1 MKVCSY
7 CGTSNPDQNMI
18 CEACGAQLE
27 QEAFHVEQTQ
37 NSVSVTYQEPSNPN
51 QVQPNSQSY
60 TSVQPQQ
67 EARPPK
73 YASGG
78 LIAWAIITLL
88 LCTIPGIVALVYA
101 GGINNC
107 ATVEQQNKKISSA
120 KLWCTIGTIL
130 GVIALI
136 VNLIGRAS

>member
-27 QEAFHVEQTQ
+27 QQEPQVEQTQ
-37 NSVSVTYQEPSNPN
+37 NAVTVTYQAPSNPN
-51 QVQPNSQSY
+51 QVQPDNQSY
-60 TSVQPQQ
+60 ATIQPQQ

-88 LCTIPGIVALVYA
+88 FCTIPGIVALVYA

-107 ATVEQQNKKISSA
+107 ATVEEQNKKISSA

-130 GVIALI
+130 GVLALI
-136 VNLIGRAS
+136 VRLASRS

>member
-27 QEAFHVEQTQ
+27 QQELNEEQTQ
-37 NSVSVTYQEPSNPN
+37 NAVTVTYQAPANPY
-51 QVQPNSQSY
+51 QVQQNNPSYPNL
-60 TSVQPQQ
+60 QPQQ
-67 EARPPK
+67 GARTPK

-88 LCTIPGIVALVYA
+88 LCTIPGIIALVYA

-107 ATVEQQNKKISSA
+107 ATAEQQNKKIASA

-136 VNLIGRAS
+136 VNLVSRAS